1 MKTIVQM
8 IMVLKSKN
16 VGSYYDV
23 IMTFMISLENRKY
36 IIRPMRSLKNKN
48 VLNIFMFNM
57 ALSFRIIAGFIPKK
71 YLLIQRHPHLA
82 TIKSLII

>member
-36 IIRPMRSLKNKN
+36 II
-48 VLNIFMFNM
+48 
-57 ALSFRIIAGFIPKK
+57 
-71 YLLIQRHPHLA
+71 LLDLWDR
-82 TIKSLII
+82 